1 MSAHAKGAV
10 FGASENQG
18 APKAANNDLSWEDVQ
33 GSPSKADVC
42 EAEIIDDDS
51 DLESAASNNGE
62 HPAGV
67 ASANNGEHPAG
78 AVDVNNG
85 EHHGG
90 FEGAQSSQSEGG
102 VRQNDEATLEQDDDE
117 QASKAD
123 EGMDNVENISSK
135 LLEAAQAQAA
145 DMKDKYARLQAEWD
159 NFRKR
164 MNAQRDSERMLA
176 AEKLVTDLLPILDDL
191 ERAISHAKDSGEGGS
206 LTDGVE
212 AVQTKLLQILAKH
225 NVSQIDAL
233 GQPFDATRHQ
243 AVGTKEDI
251 SVPEESVVEVYQ
263 QGYEMADKV
272 IRPAMVVTS
281 TGGPAQASDGSA
293 QTGGAAQTGGSA
305 QAGDVQAGSAA
316 QTGGTQAGD
325 AS

>member
-1 MSAHAKGAV
+1 MSAHAKGAA

-33 GSPSKADVC
+33 GSSSKADVC
-42 EAEIIDDDS
+42 EAEIIDDGS
-51 DLESAASNNGE
+51 DLESAAS
-62 HPAGV
+62 
-67 ASANNGEHPAG
+67 NNGEHPAG

-102 VRQNDEATLEQDDDE
+102 VRQNDEATLEQDGDE

-293 QTGGAAQTGGSA
+293 QTDGAAAQTGGSA